1 MYAIGRLC
9 FKYRKE
15 VAKLTL
21 KEMSKK
27 TGIKVS
33 TLSAFEV
40 GRSGNMNIFFEYV
53 QILNNEQQKS
63 FMRELRC
70 VLNAWKEN

>member
-21 KEMSKK
+21 KEMSEK
-27 TGIKVS
+27 TGINVS

-40 GRSGNMNIFFEYV
+40 GRSGNMNIFFEYARM
-53 QILNNEQQKS
+53 LNKEQ
-63 FMRELRC
+63 REQFLKE
-70 VLNAWKEN
+70 LELIINAWKEN

>member
-21 KEMSKK
+21 KEMSEK

-40 GRSGNMNIFFEYV
+40 GRSRNMNIFFEYV
-53 QILNNEQQKS
+53 QILNQKQREE

-70 VLNAWKEN
+70 ILNAWKKE